1 MTGTD
6 IVASE
11 KVSLLTVLSE
21 LDDLLDKERACLL
34 AGDLSGLSRIL
45 REKERIIDTLNS
57 LLPESDPGLDALKDK
72 ALRNQALLDTA
83 VEGIRAVANRVSALR
98 RVRDTLETYDKSGRK
113 TSFDAQP
120 RGRVEKRA

>member
-21 LDDLLDKERACLL
+21 LDDLLDRERACLL

>member
-57 LLPESDPGLDALKDK
+57 LLPENDPGLDALKDK

-98 RVRDTLETYDKSGRK
+98 RVRDTLETYDKTGRK